1 MIQAQ
6 IRTARDSIVFVERIY
21 GKKDPK
27 YAEFSIH
34 QEEEILRRL
43 NEQLMK
49 SECHFAAQAK

>member
-6 IRTARDSIVFVERIY
+6 IHTARDSIVFMETIY

-27 YAEFSIH
+27 YADFSIH

-43 NEQLMK
+43 DEQLTK
-49 SECHFAAQAK
+49 SECPFAAQIK